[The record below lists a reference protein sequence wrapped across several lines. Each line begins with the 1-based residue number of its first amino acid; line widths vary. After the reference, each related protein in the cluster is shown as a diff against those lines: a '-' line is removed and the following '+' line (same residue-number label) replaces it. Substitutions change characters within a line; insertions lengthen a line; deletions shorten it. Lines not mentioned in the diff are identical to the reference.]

1 MADILTIVV
10 TFNGMKWIGRC
21 LGSVRASAVPSDI
34 MVVDNG
40 SDDGTPE
47 WVQENFPEAILT
59 RNRENLGF
67 GAANN
72 LGIRFALDH
81 DYRYVYLLNQD
92 AWVFPETFGTLLRAF
107 DDADA
112 KKAEKDDA
120 SGKDVEKDD
129 AGGKDVEKGASGKK
143 AEKGRE
149 AETGGRPVGI
159 VSPMQMQAN
168 LMRMDAQFEKHCGA
182 ALGKA
187 QAETARV
194 PFVMAAH
201 WMVSRRCLET
211 VGAFSPLFPHYGE
224 DVDYIHRAAFHGFD
238 AAVAKTASA
247 VHDRADRPRP
257 KEYRMKLKVITA
269 KAAVADPRTNPQ
281 LTLIGQCIVLA
292 LQSILHFSAIPWK
305 GIGELRA
312 SFSEIKRCRR
322 QAQQPAAFLEA
333 NGLLVK

>member
-47 WVQENFPEAILT
+47 RVQENFPEAILT

-112 KKAEKDDA
+112 KKA
-120 SGKDVEKDD
+120 
-129 AGGKDVEKGASGKK
+129 
-143 AEKGRE
+143 
-149 AETGGRPVGI
+149 
-159 VSPMQMQAN
+159 
-168 LMRMDAQFEKHCGA
+168 
-182 ALGKA
+182 
-187 QAETARV
+187 
-194 PFVMAAH
+194 
-201 WMVSRRCLET
+201 
-211 VGAFSPLFPHYGE
+211 
-224 DVDYIHRAAFHGFD
+224 
-238 AAVAKTASA
+238 
-247 VHDRADRPRP
+247 
-257 KEYRMKLKVITA
+257 
-269 KAAVADPRTNPQ
+269 
-281 LTLIGQCIVLA
+281 
-292 LQSILHFSAIPWK
+292 
-305 GIGELRA
+305 
-312 SFSEIKRCRR
+312 
-322 QAQQPAAFLEA
+322 
-333 NGLLVK
+333 

>member
-10 TFNGMKWIGRC
+10 TFNGMKWIGRS
-21 LGSVRASAVPSDI
+21 LGSVRTSAVPSDI

-59 RNRENLGF
+59 RSRENLGF

-72 LGIRFALDH
+72 LGIRFALAH

-92 AWVFPETFGTLLRAF
+92 AWVFPETFGTLVRAF
-107 DDADA
+107 
-112 KKAEKDDA
+112 E
-120 SGKDVEKDD
+120 
-129 AGGKDVEKGASGKK
+129 
-143 AEKGRE
+143 E
-149 AETGGRPVGI
+149 AERQQAVKGKEKTGGGRTGEERAGRPIGI
-159 VSPMQMQAN
+159 ISPMQMQAN
-168 LMRMDAQFEKHCGA
+168 LTRMDAQFERHCGA

-201 WMVSRRCLET
+201 WMVSRRCLER

-224 DVDYIHRAAFHGFD
+224 DVDYIHRAAYHGFD
-238 AAVAKTASA
+238 VAVAKTASA

-257 KEYRMKLKVITA
+257 KAYRMKLKVITA

-281 LTLIGQCIVLA
+281 LALIGQCIVLA
-292 LQSILHFSAIPWK
+292 LQSILHFSTIPWK

-312 SFSEIKRCRR
+312 AFTEIKRCRN
-322 QAQQPAAFLEA
+322 QAQQPAAFL
-333 NGLLVK
+333 GSSDRQ